1 MSSDTDTTE
10 IVLVTGASRGI
21 GRAVAVGLAPNRFVY
36 INYHS
41 NQEAAQATLDAVRDA
56 GGDGALL
63 PFDVAD
69 DAAAQTAVKQI
80 FSEKKRLDILI
91 NNAGIREDMLLAMM
105 KKSQWENVIHTN
117 LNGFYNVTKPIVRK
131 MLSQRYGR
139 IVNISSASGLMGQ
152 AGQVNYSA
160 SKAGVIGATKA
171 LAKEIAN
178 RNITVNAV
186 APGFIETE
194 MVDGLPVEDIAASI
208 PAGRLGTAEDVAAC
222 VNFLCSKS
230 AGYVTGQV
238 LGVNGGL
245 C

>member
-69 DAAAQTAVKQI
+69 NAAAQAAVKQI

-131 MLSQRYGR
+131 MLPQRYGR